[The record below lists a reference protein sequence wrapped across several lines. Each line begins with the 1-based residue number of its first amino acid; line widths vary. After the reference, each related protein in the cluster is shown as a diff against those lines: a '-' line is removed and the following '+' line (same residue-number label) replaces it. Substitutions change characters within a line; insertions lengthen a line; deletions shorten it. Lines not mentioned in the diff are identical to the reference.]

1 MPKFT
6 KSKANAKNEFSSQK
20 TRIYP
25 GFVYKLRAKF
35 PTNAI
40 ALTDSLFAI
49 PGEPPPNLEEGVAY
63 ELSGNGISKET
74 TLHYIDT
81 VSGESILKQYPCSR
95 NRINESMAYELFSAT

>member
-1 MPKFT
+1 MPKST
-6 KSKANAKNEFSSQK
+6 KPKTTAKNEFSSQK

-49 PGEPPPNLEEGVAY
+49 PGELPPNLEEGVAY
-63 ELSGNGISKET
+63 ELSGNGIRA
-74 TLHYIDT
+74 L
-81 VSGESILKQYPCSR
+81 
-95 NRINESMAYELFSAT
+95 